1 MSEVPTGEMMAE
13 CGLQWDRLALEVN
26 HLTCLCCEGLAPGV
40 SQSSET
46 AEYSQRLSQAA
57 VE

>member
-1 MSEVPTGEMMAE
+1 MAE
-13 CGLQWDRLALEVN
+13 CGLQSDRLALEVN
-26 HLTCLCCEGLAPGV
+26 HLTCLCCERLAPGV
-40 SQSSET
+40 SQSSEPEQR